1 MIGLGLKGVLDVFS
15 YALVK
20 RNVYITH
27 ALFWNKQVWKKN
39 STEKI
44 K

>member
-15 YALVK
+15 YAFLK

-27 ALFWNKQVWKKN
+27 AP
-39 STEKI
+39 STM
-44 K
+44 